1 MTGNKKYNKNFEIEF
16 STSEAPSGTASEPP
30 TESATEPP
38 TDSTSGSA
46 SGPSDP
52 FSGPKVD
59 ESSVMVSGM
68 VPMFIEYE
76 GKPLWISKDLN
87 SKRAFRPERVKYEV
101 SNVMFQYSRKE
112 HSFLSKI
119 T

>member
-16 STSEAPSGTASEPP
+16 STSEAPSGTASG
-30 TESATEPP
+30 PP
-38 TDSTSGSA
+38 TDSSSGSA
-46 SGPSDP
+46 SVPSDP